1 MRGGES
7 CKSLVLLEVVDGG
20 EGTLV
25 WHKEGS
31 KRGEEEEVCNQCQE
45 EGRGANKGSGWL
57 ATPTGC
63 RLLAQVKPSFFF
75 CFFLLAPVKPTLFF
89 LFLFLLAQVKPS
101 LISDNHSLCLNGTFG
116 QQPLEKESDMFQCK
130 LLEMMACLMGCS
142 CFNKG
147 DDTGNGFV
155 FEGQ

>member
-1 MRGGES
+1 MVSERWF

-31 KRGEEEEVCNQCQE
+31 KRGEEEEGVCNQCQE
-45 EGRGANKGSGWL
+45 EGRANKGSGWL

-63 RLLAQVKPSFFF
+63 RLLAQVKPSS
-75 CFFLLAPVKPTLFF
+75 
-89 LFLFLLAQVKPS
+89 QPS
-101 LISDNHSLCLNGTFG
+101 LKIEISDNHQSHLCLNGRFG
-116 QQPLEKESDMFQCK
+116 QQPLEKESDMYQCK

-147 DDTGNGFV
+147 DGNV
-155 FEGQ
+155 FEICKTIDSDART